1 MPDAP
6 PRPEPFTPQTAPAA
20 LEDLRARLRAT
31 RWPDAPEDAGWS
43 LGTDLAYLREL
54 VAYWADGFDW
64 PAQEAALA
72 RLPRFR
78 VPLGGLGIHF
88 VHVRAAAPAGPV
100 LPLVLSHGWPDSF
113 WRYTKVIPLLTDPG
127 AHGADPA
134 DAFDV
139 VVPDMPGYGYSDRP
153 TGPPLDAIAVA
164 GLWAELMGVLGY
176 ARFGAAGGDIGS
188 HVSRY
193 LALDHPDRVVA
204 VHRTDAGVPV
214 FTGDP
219 ADLAPEERAWLEG
232 AAAWGATEG
241 AYAAMHRT
249 KPQTAAVGLTDSPAG
264 LAAWIVEKL
273 RAWSDCDGDVERRFT
288 KDEILTNVTLYWLTG
303 TIGSSMRMY
312 RANAAIPPAQHAR
325 RVEVPSGFSLFP
337 GDIVRPPRAWL
348 RAHGERRARDR
359 ARARRALRAVR
370 GARALRGG
378 AARVLPPLPGGG
390 DGLRAPPRGA
400 RPAGLAHVGPAAG
413 GDHLHHGT
421 PASHARLAWGYPS
434 QRYAFRSPAG
444 RRG

>member
-1 MPDAP
+1 MPDVPLRPDPFIPQAAP
-6 PRPEPFTPQTAPAA
+6 GA

-78 VPLGGLGIHF
+78 AGVGGLGIHF
-88 VHVRAAAPAGPV
+88 VHARATGSAGRV
-100 LPLVLSHGWPDSF
+100 LPLVLCHGWPDSF
-113 WRYTKVIPLLTDPG
+113 WRYAKLVPLLADPG

-153 TGPPLDAIAVA
+153 HGPPLDAITVA

-176 ARFGAAGGDIGS
+176 PRFGAAGGDLGS

-204 VHRTDAGVPV
+204 VHRTDAGLPV
-214 FTGDP
+214 YPGDP
-219 ADLAPEERAWLEG
+219 ADLTPEERAWLQS
-232 AAAWGATEG
+232 AAAWGAAEG

-249 KPQTAAVGLTDSPAG
+249 KPQTAAFGLTDSPAG
-264 LAAWIVEKL
+264 LAAWITEKL

-288 KDEILTNVTLYWLTG
+288 KDEILTNITIYWLTA
-303 TIGSSMRMY
+303 TIGSSMRIY
-312 RANAAIPPAQHAR
+312 HANAAIPPAQHAR
-325 RVEVPSGFSLFP
+325 RVEVPSGFSLFR
-337 GDIVRPPRAWL
+337 GDVVRPPRAWL
-348 RAHGERRARDR
+348 ERTANVVRVTEPARGGHF
-359 ARARRALRAVR
+359 APFEEPELYAEELRAFFR
-370 GARALRGG
+370 PYRE
-378 AARVLPPLPGGG
+378 AA
-390 DGLRAPPRGA
+390 
-400 RPAGLAHVGPAAG
+400 
-413 GDHLHHGT
+413 T
-421 PASHARLAWGYPS
+421 S
-434 QRYAFRSPAG
+434 
-444 RRG
+444 